1 MATLITPAQMKKT
14 LKDLVKDRQKTR
26 GETVFCFNQYA
37 NKFQWQNNE
46 EMKEQMGIWKR
57 QRKSGLITIQ
67 EGNNHTKMIDGKEWY
82 ILVVQPTDLT
92 KCNIDRSGF
101 GLDNEV
107 FMVSGFIYYFRRI
120 ENRDIVY
127 KYVMGLK

>member
-1 MATLITPAQMKKT
+1 MAMIISTAQMKKT
-14 LKDLVKDRQKTR
+14 LKDIVKDRQKTR

-37 NKFQWQNNE
+37 NDFQWQNNE
-46 EMKEQMGIWKR
+46 EMKEQMSNWKR

-67 EGNNHTKMIDGKEWY
+67 EYNNHTKTIDGKEWH

-92 KCNIDRSGF
+92 KCDIDRSGF
-101 GLDNEV
+101 GLDQP